1 MMLSL
6 TSLGLTYA
14 QALEF
19 LTHPTIAAAQSD
31 TSVVDGLFDAS
42 DRPEGGDVIVW
53 WNDIEKDQRCV

>member
-31 TSVVDGLFDAS
+31 KNVLDGIFDAS
-42 DRPEGGDVIVW
+42 DRQEGGDVVVW
-53 WNDIEKDQRCV
+53 WNDIEKDQRYV